1 MEASLAYVIDL
12 VLNLNLHIGEVI
24 ARYGTWIYLILFLVI
39 FCETGLVVTP
49 FLPGDSLLFVIG
61 ALAAGG
67 EINMSV
73 ITALLVLAAIIG
85 NMVNY
90 QVGRSVGPIIFEAER
105 VRFLNKEHLIKTQKF
120 YEKHGGKAVVIARFI
135 PVFRTFVPF
144 VAGIAR
150 MDYVRFTIYNAASSA
165 AWVLVFIMG
174 GYLFGNI
181 PVVEENFTLVIFLVI
196 LISLVP
202 GIVAAWKERR
212 RKGLDPAG

>member
-1 MEASLAYVIDL
+1 MEANLAYFIDVI
-12 VLNLNLHIGEVI
+12 LNLNKHMGEII
-24 ARYGTWIYLILFLVI
+24 AQYGIWVYLILFLVI

-67 EINMSV
+67 EINMV
-73 ITALLVLAAIIG
+73 TITTILIMAAIIG

-90 QVGRSVGPIIFEAER
+90 QIGRAVGPIIFEAER
-105 VRFLNKEHLIKTQKF
+105 VRFLKKEHLVKTHNF
-120 YEKHGGKAVVIARFI
+120 YEKHGGKAVVIARFMPI
-135 PVFRTFVPF
+135 FRTFVPF

-150 MDYVRFTIYNAASSA
+150 MDYTRFTIYNATSSA

-181 PVVEENFTLVIFLVI
+181 PVVEENFTLVIFIVI
-196 LISLVP
+196 IISLMP
-202 GIVAAWKERR
+202 GIITAWRERSR
-212 RKGLDPAG
+212 NKALIR